1 LAQQDLSED
10 DYANVVNWQSYAGY
24 SDADR
29 IAIEFAEKFAIDHL
43 ALDDAW
49 FAKAKQHYTD
59 EQLHGMSLM
68 IGAWIAFGR
77 MQTVFDV
84 HLSCPLVL

>member
-1 LAQQDLSED
+1 MAQQDLSED

>member
-1 LAQQDLSED
+1 LAQHDLTED
-10 DYANVVNWQSYAGY
+10 DYAHVSEWRTWPGY

-29 IAIEFAEKFAIDHL
+29 IAIEYAEKFAVDHL

-49 FAKAKQHYTD
+49 FDRARQQFTD
-59 EQLHGMSLM
+59 QQLHGMALM
-68 IGAWIAFGR
+68 IGSWIAAGR
-77 MQTVFDV
+77 MQTVFGV